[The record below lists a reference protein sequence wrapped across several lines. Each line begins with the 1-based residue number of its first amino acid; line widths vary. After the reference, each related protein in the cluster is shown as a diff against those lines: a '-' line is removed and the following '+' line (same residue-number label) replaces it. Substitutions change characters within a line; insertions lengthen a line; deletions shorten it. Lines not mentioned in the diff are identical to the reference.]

1 MGHPVVSH
9 QILPRTFSRPL
20 AGFAA
25 PPAAR
30 APRTWR
36 AGVPPAENEG
46 KKIHISVIIVIIV
59 YFGSFLGE
67 KGLF

>member
-46 KKIHISVIIVIIV
+46 KKDTYYRYYSNYSLFWII
-59 YFGSFLGE
+59 FR
-67 KGLF
+67 